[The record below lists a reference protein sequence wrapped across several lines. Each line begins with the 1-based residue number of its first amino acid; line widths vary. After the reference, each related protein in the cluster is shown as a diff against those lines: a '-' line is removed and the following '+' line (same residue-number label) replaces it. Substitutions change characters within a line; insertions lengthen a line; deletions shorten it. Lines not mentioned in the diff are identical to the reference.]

1 MPTRTDI
8 IRSKCIADTLWAT
21 RYFFYA
27 ENARRFNV
35 GEHHKRI
42 AAALDRVFSG
52 ECTRLIINCPPRYSK
67 TEMLKAFVKKGLAI
81 NPASKYIM
89 LSYSANLALDNSE
102 RIKDAVASEWYQEL
116 FPWVHI
122 KRDSHAKQKWYTTD
136 GGGVYAASSDGQ
148 VTGFG
153 AGLVREETP
162 DDLMPTPQLPTL
174 NSPLPSTLNAQH
186 STEDQL
192 STLNRAKPA
201 QRSTNPWGGA
211 IIIDDPL
218 KPLDASSPVRRQKV
232 NDQFENTIRSRVND
246 RSTPIIIIMQRLHKQ
261 DLCGYLLDLEPT
273 EWEVLS
279 LPALSVDSEGR
290 ETALYPFKHTV
301 AELHK
306 IKAANRFTFETQYQQ
321 NPQAINER
329 LWLFAFDRAKHTA
342 HVAYDPATPL
352 VLSFDFNRNPM
363 TCTLFQHINGQ
374 ARGIDCI
381 RLENATTRM
390 VCEEIDR
397 RYGQYHPFY
406 LVTGDCAG
414 RNATTLSLLNNYDVV
429 KAYFGL
435 SRSQM
440 QYSGANPR
448 LADSRYFINSLFE
461 QYDIV
466 FDAERCQPAI
476 FDFENVLS
484 DDENRPVKTT
494 RDNIAQQ
501 ADFLDNVRY
510 YFHRYYKQLQPTY

>member
-1 MPTRTDI
+1 MTKNQA
-8 IRSKCIADTLWAT
+8 IRHCIMTDTLFAT

-52 ECTRLIINCPPRYSK
+52 QCTRLIINCPPRYSK

-102 RIKDAVASEWYQEL
+102 RIKDAVASEWYTDI
-116 FPWVHI
+116 FPWVQI
-122 KRDSHAKQKWYTTD
+122 KRDSRSKQKWYTTA
-136 GGGVYAASSDGQ
+136 GGGIYATSSDGQ

-153 AGLVREETP
+153 AGLVKEEP
-162 DDLMPTPQLPTL
+162 AGDF
-174 NSPLPSTLNAQH
+174 
-186 STEDQL
+186 EDID
-192 STLNRAKPA
+192 TAN
-201 QRSTNPWGGA
+201 NVWGGA

-218 KPLDASSPVRRQKV
+218 KPLDASSPVKRQKV

-261 DLCGYLLDLEPT
+261 DLCGYLLDLEPD

-279 LPALSVDSEGR
+279 LPALSVDSGGR

-301 AELHK
+301 EELHK
-306 IKAANRFTFETQYQQ
+306 IQAANRFTFETQYQQ

-329 LWLFAFDRAKHTA
+329 LWLFAFDRRKHTG
-342 HVAYDPATPL
+342 HVEYDPTAPL
-352 VLSFDFNRNPM
+352 VMSWDFNRNPM
-363 TCTLFQHINGQ
+363 TCTLFQHVNGQ

-381 RLENATTRM
+381 RIENATTRM
-390 VCEEIDR
+390 VCQEIDR
-397 RYGQYHPFY
+397 KYPGAFF
-406 LVTGDCAG
+406 LVTGDVAG
-414 RNATTLSLLNNYDVV
+414 KNATTLSLLNNYDVV
-429 KAYFGL
+429 KAYFNL

-440 QYSGANPR
+440 QYSGSNPR

-466 FDAERCQPAI
+466 FDSERCKPAI
-476 FDFENVLS
+476 FDFENVMA
-484 DDENRPVKTT
+484 DDENKPVKAS
-494 RDNIAQQ
+494 RDNVAQQ

-510 YFHRYYKQLQPTY
+510 YFHRFYKELTPNY

>member
-1 MPTRTDI
+1 M
-8 IRSKCIADTLWAT
+8 SDTLFAT

-52 ECTRLIINCPPRYSK
+52 QCTRLIINCPPRYSK

-102 RIKDAVASEWYQEL
+102 RIKDAVASEWYSDI
-116 FPWVHI
+116 FPWVQI
-122 KRDSHAKQKWYTTD
+122 KRDSRSKQKWYTTA
-136 GGGVYAASSDGQ
+136 GGGIYATSSDGQ

-153 AGLVREETP
+153 AGLVKEEP
-162 DDLMPTPQLPTL
+162 AGDF
-174 NSPLPSTLNAQH
+174 
-186 STEDQL
+186 EDID
-192 STLNRAKPA
+192 TAN
-201 QRSTNPWGGA
+201 NVWGGA

-218 KPLDASSPVRRQKV
+218 KPLDASSPVKRQKV

-261 DLCGYLLDLEPT
+261 DLCGYLLDLEPD

-301 AELHK
+301 EELHK
-306 IKAANRFTFETQYQQ
+306 IQAANRFTFETQYQQ

-329 LWLFAFDRAKHTA
+329 LWLFAFDRRKHTG
-342 HVAYDPATPL
+342 HVEYDPTAPL
-352 VLSFDFNRNPM
+352 VMSWDFNRNPM
-363 TCTLFQHINGQ
+363 TCTLFQHVNGQ

-381 RLENATTRM
+381 RIENATTRM
-390 VCEEIDR
+390 VCQEIDR
-397 RYGQYHPFY
+397 KYPGAFF
-406 LVTGDCAG
+406 LVTGDVAG
-414 RNATTLSLLNNYDVV
+414 KNATTLSLLNNYDVV
-429 KAYFGL
+429 KAYFNL

-440 QYSGANPR
+440 QYSGSNPR

-466 FDAERCQPAI
+466 FDSERCKPAI
-476 FDFENVLS
+476 FDFENVMA
-484 DDENRPVKTT
+484 DDENKPVKTT
-494 RDNIAQQ
+494 RDNVAQQ

-510 YFHRYYKQLQPTY
+510 YFHRFYKELQPTY

>member
-1 MPTRTDI
+1 MTKNQA
-8 IRSKCIADTLWAT
+8 IRHCITTDTLFAT

-52 ECTRLIINCPPRYSK
+52 QCTRLIINCPPRYSK

-81 NPASKYIM
+81 NPATKYIM

-102 RIKDAVASEWYQEL
+102 RIKDAVASDWYRDL
-116 FPWVHI
+116 FPWVQI
-122 KRDSHAKQKWYTTD
+122 KPDSRSKQKWYTTA
-136 GGGVYAASSDGQ
+136 GGGIYATSSDGQ

-153 AGLVREETP
+153 AGIVKEEPAGDFEDIDTA
-162 DDLMPTPQLPTL
+162 
-174 NSPLPSTLNAQH
+174 NNA
-186 STEDQL
+186 
-192 STLNRAKPA
+192 
-201 QRSTNPWGGA
+201 WGGA

-261 DLCGYLLDLEPT
+261 DLCGYLLDLEPD

-279 LPALSVDSEGR
+279 LPALSVDSEGH
-290 ETALYPFKHTV
+290 EAALYPFKHTV
-301 AELHK
+301 EELHK
-306 IKAANRFTFETQYQQ
+306 IQAANRFTFETQYQQ
-321 NPQAINER
+321 NPQAINEK
-329 LWLFAFDRAKHTA
+329 LWLFAFDRRKHTG
-342 HVAYDPATPL
+342 HVEYDPTAPL
-352 VLSFDFNRNPM
+352 VMSWDFNRNPM

-381 RLENATTRM
+381 RIENATTRM
-390 VCEEIDR
+390 VCQEIDR
-397 RYGQYHPFY
+397 KYPGAFF
-406 LVTGDCAG
+406 LVTGDVAG
-414 RNATTLSLLNNYDVV
+414 KNATTLSLLNNYDVV
-429 KAYFGL
+429 KAYFNL

-440 QYSGANPR
+440 QYSGSNPR

-461 QYDIV
+461 QYDII
-466 FDAERCQPAI
+466 FDSERCKPAI
-476 FDFENVLS
+476 FDFENVMA
-484 DDENRPVKTT
+484 DDENKPIKTT
-494 RDNIAQQ
+494 RDNVAQQ

-510 YFHRYYKQLQPTY
+510 YFHRFYKELTPNY

>member
-1 MPTRTDI
+1 MPTRQEI

-52 ECTRLIINCPPRYSK
+52 QCTRLIINCPPRYSK

-102 RIKDAVASEWYQEL
+102 RIKDAVASEWYSDL
-116 FPWVHI
+116 FPWVQI
-122 KRDSHAKQKWYTTD
+122 KRDSRSKQKWYTTA
-136 GGGVYAASSDGQ
+136 GGGIYATSSDGQ

-153 AGLVREETP
+153 AGLVKEEP
-162 DDLMPTPQLPTL
+162 AGDF
-174 NSPLPSTLNAQH
+174 
-186 STEDQL
+186 EDID
-192 STLNRAKPA
+192 TAN
-201 QRSTNPWGGA
+201 NVWGGA

-218 KPLDASSPVRRQKV
+218 KPLDASSPVKRQKV

-261 DLCGYLLDLEPT
+261 DLCGYLLDLEPD

-301 AELHK
+301 EELHK
-306 IKAANRFTFETQYQQ
+306 IQAANRFTFETQYQQ
-321 NPQAINER
+321 NPQAINEK
-329 LWLFAFDRAKHTA
+329 LWLFAFDRRKHTG
-342 HVAYDPATPL
+342 HVEYDPTAPL
-352 VLSFDFNRNPM
+352 VMSWDFNRNPM

-381 RLENATTRM
+381 RIENATTRM
-390 VCEEIDR
+390 VCQEIDR
-397 RYGQYHPFY
+397 KYPGAFF
-406 LVTGDCAG
+406 LVTGDVAG
-414 RNATTLSLLNNYDVV
+414 KNATTLSLLNNYDVV
-429 KAYFGL
+429 KAYFNL

-440 QYSGANPR
+440 QYSGSNPR

-466 FDAERCQPAI
+466 FDSERCKPAI
-476 FDFENVLS
+476 FDFENVIA
-484 DDENRPVKTT
+484 DDENKPIKTT
-494 RDNIAQQ
+494 RDNVAQQ

-510 YFHRYYKQLQPTY
+510 YFHRFYKELQPIY

>member
-1 MPTRTDI
+1 MTDM
-8 IRSKCIADTLWAT
+8 LFAT

-52 ECTRLIINCPPRYSK
+52 QCTRLIINCPPRYSK

-102 RIKDAVASEWYQEL
+102 RIKDAVASEWYSDI
-116 FPWVHI
+116 FPWVQI
-122 KRDSHAKQKWYTTD
+122 KRDSRSKQKWYTTA
-136 GGGVYAASSDGQ
+136 GGGIYATSSDGQ

-153 AGLVREETP
+153 AGLVKEEP
-162 DDLMPTPQLPTL
+162 AGDF
-174 NSPLPSTLNAQH
+174 
-186 STEDQL
+186 EDID
-192 STLNRAKPA
+192 TAN
-201 QRSTNPWGGA
+201 NVWGGA

-218 KPLDASSPVRRQKV
+218 KPLDASSPVKRQKV

-261 DLCGYLLDLEPT
+261 DLCGYLLDLEPD

-301 AELHK
+301 EELHK
-306 IKAANRFTFETQYQQ
+306 IQAANRFTFETQYQQ
-321 NPQAINER
+321 NPQAINEK
-329 LWLFAFDRAKHTA
+329 LWLFAFDRRKHTG
-342 HVAYDPATPL
+342 HVEYDPTAPL
-352 VLSFDFNRNPM
+352 VMSWDFNRNPM

-381 RLENATTRM
+381 RIENATTRM
-390 VCEEIDR
+390 VCQEIDR
-397 RYGQYHPFY
+397 KYPGAFF
-406 LVTGDCAG
+406 LVTGDVAG
-414 RNATTLSLLNNYDVV
+414 KNATTLSLLNNYDVV
-429 KAYFGL
+429 KAYFNL

-440 QYSGANPR
+440 QYSGSNPR

-466 FDAERCQPAI
+466 FDSERCKPAI
-476 FDFENVLS
+476 FDFENVMA
-484 DDENRPVKTT
+484 DDENKPIKTT
-494 RDNIAQQ
+494 RDNVAQQ

-510 YFHRYYKQLQPTY
+510 YFHRFYKELTPTY

>member
-1 MPTRTDI
+1 MF
-8 IRSKCIADTLWAT
+8 AT
-21 RYFFYA
+21 RYFFKA
-27 ENARRFNV
+27 ENGRKFNV
-35 GEHHKRI
+35 GDHHRRI
-42 AAALDRVFSG
+42 ADKLDNVFAG
-52 ECTRLIINCPPRYSK
+52 KTRRLIINCPPRYSK

-81 NPASKYIM
+81 NPSSKYIM

-102 RIKDAVASEWYQEL
+102 QIKNAVSSDWYRTL
-116 FPWVHI
+116 FPWVSI
-122 KRDSHAKQKWYTTD
+122 KKDSHAKQKWYTTA
-136 GGGVYAASSDGQ
+136 GGGIYATSSDGQ

-153 AGLVREETP
+153 AGLVKEESAEF
-162 DDLMPTPQLPTL
+162 DI
-174 NSPLPSTLNAQH
+174 SNADG
-186 STEDQL
+186 S
-192 STLNRAKPA
+192 
-201 QRSTNPWGGA
+201 WGGA

-218 KPLDASSPVRRQKV
+218 KPLDANSPVRRQKV

-261 DLCGYLLDLEPT
+261 DLCGYLLDLEPD

-279 LPALSVDSEGR
+279 LPALSVDSETGQ

-301 AELHK
+301 EELHK
-306 IKAANRFTFETQYQQ
+306 IQAANRFTFETQYQQ

-329 LWLFAFDRAKHTA
+329 LWLFAFDRRKHTA
-342 HVAYDPATPL
+342 HVAYDPSAPL
-352 VLSFDFNRNPM
+352 VMSWDFNRNPM

-390 VCEEIDR
+390 VCQEIDR
-397 RYGQYHPFY
+397 RYPGAFF
-406 LVTGDCAG
+406 LVTGDVAG
-414 RNATTLSLLNNYDVV
+414 KNATTLSLLNNYDVV
-429 KAYFGL
+429 KAYFNL
-435 SRSQM
+435 SKTQM
-440 QYSGANPR
+440 QYSGSNPR

-466 FDAERCQPAI
+466 FDIDRCQPAI
-476 FDFENVLS
+476 FDFENVIA
-484 DDENRPVKTT
+484 DEENRPVKTT

-510 YFHRYYKQLQPTY
+510 YFHRFYKELQPNY

>member
-1 MPTRTDI
+1 MPTQEDI
-8 IRSKCIADTLWAT
+8 IRNKCIADTLWAT

-27 ENARRFNV
+27 QEGRRFNV
-35 GEHHKRI
+35 GEHHRRI
-42 AAALDRVFSG
+42 AEALDHVFSG

-102 RIKDAVASEWYQEL
+102 RIKDSVASDWYQNL
-116 FPWVHI
+116 FPWVKI
-122 KRDSHAKQKWYTTD
+122 KRDSHSKQKWYTTA
-136 GGGVYAASSDGQ
+136 GGGIYATSSDGQ

-153 AGLVREETP
+153 AGIVKEETS
-162 DDLMPTPQLPTL
+162 DDLMPNGNNTQ
-174 NSPLPSTLNAQH
+174 ST
-186 STEDQL
+186 
-192 STLNRAKPA
+192 
-201 QRSTNPWGGA
+201 WGGA

-261 DLCGYLLDLEPT
+261 DLCGYLLNLEPD
-273 EWEVLS
+273 EWQVLS

-290 ETALYPFKHTV
+290 EVALYPFKHTV
-301 AELHK
+301 EELHK
-306 IKAANRFTFETQYQQ
+306 IRMANRFTFETQYQQ
-321 NPQAINER
+321 NPQAINEK
-329 LWLFAFDRAKHTA
+329 LWLFAFNREKHTG
-342 HVAYDPATPL
+342 HVAYDPDAPL
-352 VLSFDFNRNPM
+352 VMSFDFNRNPM
-363 TCTLFQHINGQ
+363 TCTLFQHVNGQ

-390 VCEEIDR
+390 VCEEIDK

-440 QYSGANPR
+440 QYSGTNPR

-466 FDAERCQPAI
+466 FDAERCKPAI
-476 FDFENVLS
+476 FDFENVLA
-484 DDENRPVKTT
+484 DEENRPVKTA
-494 RDNIAQQ
+494 RENVAQQ

-510 YFHRYYKQLQPTY
+510 YFHRYYKELQQIQ

>member
-1 MPTRTDI
+1 MPTQEDI
-8 IRSKCIADTLWAT
+8 IRNKCIADTLWAT

-27 ENARRFNV
+27 QEGRRFNV
-35 GEHHKRI
+35 GEHHRRI
-42 AAALDRVFSG
+42 AEALDRVFSG

-102 RIKDAVASEWYQEL
+102 RIKDSVASDWYQNL
-116 FPWVHI
+116 FPWVKI
-122 KRDSHAKQKWYTTD
+122 KRDSHSKQKWYTTA
-136 GGGVYAASSDGQ
+136 GGGIYATSSDGQ

-153 AGLVREETP
+153 AGIVKEETP
-162 DDLMPTPQLPTL
+162 DDLMP
-174 NSPLPSTLNAQH
+174 NGSNAQ
-186 STEDQL
+186 ST
-192 STLNRAKPA
+192 
-201 QRSTNPWGGA
+201 WGGA

-261 DLCGYLLDLEPT
+261 DLCGYLLNLEPD
-273 EWEVLS
+273 EWHVLS

-290 ETALYPFKHTV
+290 EVALYPFKHTV
-301 AELHK
+301 EELHK
-306 IKAANRFTFETQYQQ
+306 IRQANRFTFETQYQQ
-321 NPQAINER
+321 NPQAINEK
-329 LWLFAFDRAKHTA
+329 LWLFAFNREKHTG
-342 HVAYDPATPL
+342 HVAYDPNAPL
-352 VLSFDFNRNPM
+352 VMSFDFNRNPM
-363 TCTLFQHINGQ
+363 TCTLFQHVNGQ

-390 VCEEIDR
+390 VCEEIDK

-440 QYSGANPR
+440 QYSGTNPR

-461 QYDIV
+461 QYDII
-466 FDAERCQPAI
+466 FDIDRCKPAI
-476 FDFENVLS
+476 FDFENVLA
-484 DDENRPVKTT
+484 DEENRPVKTA
-494 RDNIAQQ
+494 RDNVAQQ

-510 YFHRYYKQLQPTY
+510 YFHRYYKELQQIQ

>member
-1 MPTRTDI
+1 M
-8 IRSKCIADTLWAT
+8 SDTLFAT

-52 ECTRLIINCPPRYSK
+52 QCTRLIINCPPRYSK

-102 RIKDAVASEWYQEL
+102 RIKDAVASEWYSDL
-116 FPWVHI
+116 FPWVQI
-122 KRDSHAKQKWYTTD
+122 KRDSRSKQKWYTTA
-136 GGGVYAASSDGQ
+136 GGGIYATSSDGQ

-153 AGLVREETP
+153 AGLVKEEP
-162 DDLMPTPQLPTL
+162 AGDF
-174 NSPLPSTLNAQH
+174 
-186 STEDQL
+186 EDID
-192 STLNRAKPA
+192 TAN
-201 QRSTNPWGGA
+201 NVWGGA

-218 KPLDASSPVRRQKV
+218 KPLDANSPVRRQKV

-261 DLCGYLLDLEPT
+261 DLCGYLLDLEPD

-301 AELHK
+301 EELHK
-306 IKAANRFTFETQYQQ
+306 IQAANRFTFETQYQQ

-329 LWLFAFDRAKHTA
+329 LWLFAFDRRKHTG
-342 HVAYDPATPL
+342 HVEYDPTAPL
-352 VLSFDFNRNPM
+352 VMSWDFNRNPM
-363 TCTLFQHINGQ
+363 TCTLFQHVNGQ

-381 RLENATTRM
+381 RIENATTRM
-390 VCEEIDR
+390 VCQEIDR
-397 RYGQYHPFY
+397 KYPGAFF
-406 LVTGDCAG
+406 LVTGDVAG
-414 RNATTLSLLNNYDVV
+414 KNATTLSLLNNYDVV
-429 KAYFGL
+429 KAYFNL

-440 QYSGANPR
+440 QYSGSNPR

-466 FDAERCQPAI
+466 FDSERCKPAI
-476 FDFENVLS
+476 FDFENVMA
-484 DDENRPVKTT
+484 DDENKPIKTT
-494 RDNIAQQ
+494 RDNVAQQ

-510 YFHRYYKQLQPTY
+510 YFHRFYKELQPTY

>member
-1 MPTRTDI
+1 MPTRQEI

-52 ECTRLIINCPPRYSK
+52 QCTRLIINCPPRYSK

-102 RIKDAVASEWYQEL
+102 RIKDAVASEWYSDI
-116 FPWVHI
+116 FPWVQI
-122 KRDSHAKQKWYTTD
+122 KRDSRSKQKWYTTA
-136 GGGVYAASSDGQ
+136 GGGIYATSSDGQ

-153 AGLVREETP
+153 AGLVKEESAG
-162 DDLMPTPQLPTL
+162 DF
-174 NSPLPSTLNAQH
+174 
-186 STEDQL
+186 EDID
-192 STLNRAKPA
+192 TAN
-201 QRSTNPWGGA
+201 NVWGGA

-218 KPLDASSPVRRQKV
+218 KPLDASSPVKRQKV

-261 DLCGYLLDLEPT
+261 DLCGYLLDLEPD

-301 AELHK
+301 EELHK
-306 IKAANRFTFETQYQQ
+306 IQAANRFTFETQYQQ
-321 NPQAINER
+321 NPQAINEK
-329 LWLFAFDRAKHTA
+329 LWLFAFDRRKHTG
-342 HVAYDPATPL
+342 HVEYDPTAPL
-352 VLSFDFNRNPM
+352 VMSWDFNRNPM

-381 RLENATTRM
+381 RIENATTRM
-390 VCEEIDR
+390 VCQEIDR
-397 RYGQYHPFY
+397 KYPGAFF
-406 LVTGDCAG
+406 LVTGDVAG
-414 RNATTLSLLNNYDVV
+414 KNATTLSLLNNYDVV
-429 KAYFGL
+429 KAYFNL

-440 QYSGANPR
+440 QYSGSNPR

-466 FDAERCQPAI
+466 FDSERCKPAI
-476 FDFENVLS
+476 FDFENVMA
-484 DDENRPVKTT
+484 DDENRPIKTT
-494 RDNIAQQ
+494 RDNVAQQ

-510 YFHRYYKQLQPTY
+510 YFHRFYKELQPTY

>member
-1 MPTRTDI
+1 MTKNQA
-8 IRSKCIADTLWAT
+8 IRHCIMSDTLFAT

-52 ECTRLIINCPPRYSK
+52 QCTRLIINCPPRYSK

-102 RIKDAVASEWYQEL
+102 RIKDSVASEWYSDL
-116 FPWVHI
+116 FPWVQI
-122 KRDSHAKQKWYTTD
+122 KRDSRSKQKWYTTA
-136 GGGVYAASSDGQ
+136 GGGIYATSSDGQ

-153 AGLVREETP
+153 AGLVKEEP
-162 DDLMPTPQLPTL
+162 AGDF
-174 NSPLPSTLNAQH
+174 
-186 STEDQL
+186 EDID
-192 STLNRAKPA
+192 TAN
-201 QRSTNPWGGA
+201 NVWGGA

-218 KPLDASSPVRRQKV
+218 KPLDASSPVKRQKV

-261 DLCGYLLDLEPT
+261 DLCGYLLDLEPD

-301 AELHK
+301 EELHK
-306 IKAANRFTFETQYQQ
+306 IQAANRFTFETQYQQ
-321 NPQAINER
+321 NPQAINEK
-329 LWLFAFDRAKHTA
+329 LWLFAFDRRKHTG
-342 HVAYDPATPL
+342 HVEYDPTAPL
-352 VLSFDFNRNPM
+352 VMSWDFNRNPM
-363 TCTLFQHINGQ
+363 TCTLFQHVNGQ

-381 RLENATTRM
+381 RIENATTRM
-390 VCEEIDR
+390 VCQEIDR
-397 RYGQYHPFY
+397 KYPGAFF
-406 LVTGDCAG
+406 LVTGDVAG
-414 RNATTLSLLNNYDVV
+414 KNATTLSLLNNYDVV
-429 KAYFGL
+429 KAYFNL

-440 QYSGANPR
+440 QYSGSNPR

-466 FDAERCQPAI
+466 FDSERCKPAI
-476 FDFENVLS
+476 FDFENVMA
-484 DDENRPVKTT
+484 DDENKPIKTT
-494 RDNIAQQ
+494 RDNVAQQ

-510 YFHRYYKQLQPTY
+510 YFHRFYKELTPNY

>member
-1 MPTRTDI
+1 MPTRQEI

-52 ECTRLIINCPPRYSK
+52 QCTRLIINCPPRYSK

-102 RIKDAVASEWYQEL
+102 RIKDAVASEWYTDL
-116 FPWVHI
+116 FPWVQI
-122 KRDSHAKQKWYTTD
+122 KRDSRSKQKWYTTA
-136 GGGVYAASSDGQ
+136 GGGIYATSSDGQ

-153 AGLVREETP
+153 AGLVKEEGAE
-162 DDLMPTPQLPTL
+162 DFDIE
-174 NSPLPSTLNAQH
+174 SNAG
-186 STEDQL
+186 
-192 STLNRAKPA
+192 A
-201 QRSTNPWGGA
+201 WGGA

-218 KPLDASSPVRRQKV
+218 KPLDASSPVKRQKV

-261 DLCGYLLDLEPT
+261 DLCGYLLDLEPD

-301 AELHK
+301 EELHK
-306 IKAANRFTFETQYQQ
+306 IQAANRFTFETQYQQ
-321 NPQAINER
+321 NPQAINEK
-329 LWLFAFDRAKHTA
+329 LWLFAFDRRKHTG
-342 HVAYDPATPL
+342 HVEYDPTSPL
-352 VLSFDFNRNPM
+352 VMSWDFNRNPM

-381 RLENATTRM
+381 RIENATTRM
-390 VCEEIDR
+390 VCQEIDHK
-397 RYGQYHPFY
+397 YPGAFF
-406 LVTGDCAG
+406 LVTGDVAG
-414 RNATTLSLLNNYDVV
+414 KNATTLSLLNNYDVV
-429 KAYFGL
+429 KAYFNL

-440 QYSGANPR
+440 QYSGSNPR

-466 FDAERCQPAI
+466 FDSERCKPAI
-476 FDFENVLS
+476 FDFENVMA
-484 DDENRPVKTT
+484 DDENKPIKTT
-494 RDNIAQQ
+494 RDNVAQQ

-510 YFHRYYKQLQPTY
+510 YFHRFYKELTPTY

>member
-1 MPTRTDI
+1 MPTRQEI

-52 ECTRLIINCPPRYSK
+52 QCTRLIINCPPRYSK

-102 RIKDAVASEWYQEL
+102 RIKDAVSSEWYTDI
-116 FPWVHI
+116 FPWVQI
-122 KRDSHAKQKWYTTD
+122 KRDSRSKQKWYTTA
-136 GGGVYAASSDGQ
+136 GGGIYATSSDGQ

-153 AGLVREETP
+153 AGLVKEEP
-162 DDLMPTPQLPTL
+162 AGDF
-174 NSPLPSTLNAQH
+174 
-186 STEDQL
+186 EDID
-192 STLNRAKPA
+192 TAN
-201 QRSTNPWGGA
+201 NVWGGA

-218 KPLDASSPVRRQKV
+218 KPLDASSPVKRQKV

-261 DLCGYLLDLEPT
+261 DLCGYLLDLEPD

-301 AELHK
+301 EELHK
-306 IKAANRFTFETQYQQ
+306 IQAANRFTFETQYQQ

-329 LWLFAFDRAKHTA
+329 LWLFAFDRRKHTG
-342 HVAYDPATPL
+342 HVEYDPTAPL
-352 VLSFDFNRNPM
+352 VMSWDFNRNPM
-363 TCTLFQHINGQ
+363 TCTLFQHVNGQ

-381 RLENATTRM
+381 RIENATTRM
-390 VCEEIDR
+390 VCQEIDR
-397 RYGQYHPFY
+397 KYPGAFF
-406 LVTGDCAG
+406 LVTGDVAG
-414 RNATTLSLLNNYDVV
+414 KNATTLSLLNNYDVV
-429 KAYFGL
+429 KAYFNL

-440 QYSGANPR
+440 QYSGSNPR
-448 LADSRYFINSLFE
+448 LADSRYFMNSLFE

-466 FDAERCQPAI
+466 FDSERCKPAI
-476 FDFENVLS
+476 FDFENVMA
-484 DDENRPVKTT
+484 DDENKPVKAS
-494 RDNIAQQ
+494 RDNVAQQ

-510 YFHRYYKQLQPTY
+510 YFHRFYKELTPNY

>member
-1 MPTRTDI
+1 MPTKQELI
-8 IRSKCIADTLWAT
+8 AAKCIADTLWAT
-21 RYFFYA
+21 RYFFHE
-27 ENARRFNV
+27 ENGRKFNV

-42 AAALDRVFSG
+42 AAALDRVFRG
-52 ECTRLIINCPPRYSK
+52 ETTRLIINCPPRYSK
-67 TEMLKAFVKKGLAI
+67 TEMLIAFVKKGLAI

-102 RIKDAVASEWYQEL
+102 RIKDAVASDWYKDL
-116 FPWVHI
+116 FPWVEI
-122 KRDSHAKQKWYTTD
+122 KKDSRSKQKWYTTE
-136 GGGVYAASSDGQ
+136 GGGIYATSSDGQ

-153 AGLVREETP
+153 AGLVKEEGAE
-162 DDLMPTPQLPTL
+162 DFDIE
-174 NSPLPSTLNAQH
+174 SNAG
-186 STEDQL
+186 T
-192 STLNRAKPA
+192 
-201 QRSTNPWGGA
+201 WGGA

-218 KPLDASSPVRRQKV
+218 KPLDASSPVKRQKV

-261 DLCGYLLDLEPT
+261 DLCGYLLDLEPD

-279 LPALSVDSEGR
+279 LPALSVDSEGN
-290 ETALYPFKHTV
+290 EVALYPFKHTV
-301 AELHK
+301 EELHK

-321 NPQAINER
+321 NPQAINEK
-329 LWLFAFDRAKHTA
+329 LWLFAFDRQKHTG
-342 HVAYDPATPL
+342 HVDYDPNYPL
-352 VLSFDFNRNPM
+352 VMSWDFNRNPM

-381 RLENATTRM
+381 RIENATTRM
-390 VCEEIDR
+390 VCQEIDR
-397 RYGQYHPFY
+397 KYHGAFF
-406 LVTGDCAG
+406 LVTGDVAG

-435 SRSQM
+435 SKSQM
-440 QYSGANPR
+440 QYSGTNPR

-466 FDAERCQPAI
+466 FDSERCKPAI
-476 FDFENVLS
+476 FDFENVLA
-484 DDENRPVKTT
+484 DEENKPVKTS
-494 RDNIAQQ
+494 RDNVAQQ

-510 YFHRYYKQLQPTY
+510 YFHRFYKELIPNY

>member
-1 MPTRTDI
+1 MPTRQEI

-52 ECTRLIINCPPRYSK
+52 QCTRLIINCPPRYSK

-102 RIKDAVASEWYQEL
+102 RIKDAVASEWYSDL
-116 FPWVHI
+116 FPWVQI
-122 KRDSHAKQKWYTTD
+122 KRDSRSKQKWYTTA
-136 GGGVYAASSDGQ
+136 GGGIYATSSDGQ

-153 AGLVREETP
+153 AGLVKEEGAE
-162 DDLMPTPQLPTL
+162 DFDIE
-174 NSPLPSTLNAQH
+174 SNAG
-186 STEDQL
+186 
-192 STLNRAKPA
+192 A
-201 QRSTNPWGGA
+201 WGGA

-218 KPLDASSPVRRQKV
+218 KPLDASSPVKRQKV

-261 DLCGYLLDLEPT
+261 DLCGYLLDLEPD

-279 LPALSVDSEGR
+279 LPALSFDSEGR

-301 AELHK
+301 EELHK
-306 IKAANRFTFETQYQQ
+306 IQAANRFTFETQYQQ
-321 NPQAINER
+321 NPQAINEK
-329 LWLFAFDRAKHTA
+329 LWLFAFDRRKHTG
-342 HVAYDPATPL
+342 HVEYDPTAPL
-352 VLSFDFNRNPM
+352 VMSWDFNRNPM
-363 TCTLFQHINGQ
+363 TCTLFQHVNGQ

-381 RLENATTRM
+381 RIENATTRM
-390 VCEEIDR
+390 VCQEIDR
-397 RYGQYHPFY
+397 KYPGAFF
-406 LVTGDCAG
+406 LVTGDVAG
-414 RNATTLSLLNNYDVV
+414 KNATTLSLLNNYDVV
-429 KAYFGL
+429 KAYFNL

-440 QYSGANPR
+440 QYSGSNPR

-466 FDAERCQPAI
+466 FDSERCKPAI
-476 FDFENVLS
+476 FDFENVMA
-484 DDENRPVKTT
+484 DDENKPIKTT
-494 RDNIAQQ
+494 RDNVAQQ

-510 YFHRYYKQLQPTY
+510 YFHRFYKELTPNY

>member
-1 MPTRTDI
+1 MPTTNEVI
-8 IRSKCIADTLWAT
+8 AAKCIADTLWAT
-21 RYFFYA
+21 RYFFHE
-27 ENARRFNV
+27 ENGRKFNV

-42 AAALDRVFSG
+42 AAALDRVFRG
-52 ECTRLIINCPPRYSK
+52 ETTRLIINCPPRYSK

-102 RIKDAVASEWYQEL
+102 RIKDAVASDWYKDL
-116 FPWVHI
+116 FPWVEI
-122 KRDSHAKQKWYTTD
+122 KKDSRSKQKWYTTE
-136 GGGVYAASSDGQ
+136 GGGIYATSSDGQ

-153 AGLVREETP
+153 AGLVKEEGAE
-162 DDLMPTPQLPTL
+162 DFDIE
-174 NSPLPSTLNAQH
+174 NNAG
-186 STEDQL
+186 
-192 STLNRAKPA
+192 A
-201 QRSTNPWGGA
+201 WGGA

-218 KPLDASSPVRRQKV
+218 KPLDASSPVKRQKV

-261 DLCGYLLDLEPT
+261 DLCGYLLDLEPD

-279 LPALSVDSEGR
+279 LPALSVDSEGN
-290 ETALYPFKHTV
+290 EVALYPFKHTV
-301 AELHK
+301 EELHK

-321 NPQAINER
+321 NPKAINEK
-329 LWLFAFDRAKHTA
+329 LWLFAFDRDKHTGK
-342 HVAYDPATPL
+342 VDYDPNYPL
-352 VLSFDFNRNPM
+352 VMSWDFNRNPM

-390 VCEEIDR
+390 VCQEIGR
-397 RYGQYHPFY
+397 KYHGAFF
-406 LVTGDCAG
+406 LVTGDVAG
-414 RNATTLSLLNNYDVV
+414 KNATTLSLLNNYDVV

-435 SRSQM
+435 SKSQM
-440 QYSGANPR
+440 QYSGSNPR

-461 QYDIV
+461 QYNIV
-466 FDAERCQPAI
+466 FDSERCKPAI
-476 FDFENVLS
+476 FDFENVLA
-484 DDENRPVKTT
+484 DEENKPVKTS
-494 RDNIAQQ
+494 RDNVAQQ

-510 YFHRYYKQLQPTY
+510 YFHRFYKELIPNY